1 MKLKINALGIAG
13 GAITAIG
20 YLLCGIWYWISPG
33 SMIKVS
39 NYTAL
44 NMDFTPIMGTG
55 ATWDSFVVGLIVWT
69 VSAYV
74 CCIIFGWIYNKLAD

>member
-1 MKLKINALGIAG
+1 MKLKVNALGMAG

-20 YLLCGIWYWISPG
+20 YLLCGIWYWIFPD

-44 NMDFTPIMGTG
+44 NMDFTSIMGTG
-55 ATWDSFVVGLIVWT
+55 VTWDSFVVGLVAWT
-69 VSAYV
+69 VSAYI
-74 CCIIFGWIYNKLAD
+74 CCVIFAWIYNKLAE